1 MISMYFRLFLL
12 STLFFFIS
20 SCSYVTDKSSQNIA
34 RYGESFLS
42 NEDFLSQMQGF
53 EKEDSLLR
61 ANTVINNWAIEK
73 ILIER
78 AKLNLDE
85 NKIQNIESL
94 VAEYRSNMLS
104 EAYIE
109 ALVNSSIDLEVDSI
123 EIQSLYENN
132 KGLFVLN
139 DDIFKLVYIELPLD
153 FSDTYLVRSKI
164 KRLKRDDQNF
174 LDSISFRFKG
184 FSLKKD
190 KWIAKNKLLQKF
202 PFFTNYSYRS
212 LKNYNFFQFKDSL
225 SLYLIKVTESANSGD
240 ISPMD
245 YVLPTLE
252 YMSLNKRKKDL
263 ILKIKT
269 DILSDALSNNK
280 LEIY

>member
-1 MISMYFRLFLL
+1 MYFRLFLL

-153 FSDTYLVRSKI
+153 FYDTYLVRSKI
-164 KRLKRDDQNF
+164 KRFKRDDQNF

-184 FSLKKD
+184 FSLNKD
-190 KWIAKNKLLQKF
+190 KWIAKNELLQKF

-225 SLYLIKVTESANSGD
+225 SLYLIKVTESANNGD

-263 ILKIKT
+263 IQKIKT